1 MELFKIKDLSFQYP
15 EQNEYTLES
24 INLSIKPG
32 DFVIVFGESGSG
44 KTTLLKM
51 LKPELTPHGNK
62 TGTIYYKG
70 QELDKLEQRTI
81 ASEIGYVM
89 QKPDVQIVTEKVWH
103 ELAFG
108 LENLGVDPS
117 VIRSRVG
124 EIANYFGINAWFHK
138 KTTDLSGGQK
148 QLLNLAS
155 ILVMQPEVLILDEPT
170 SQLDPIASSNF
181 INTLEKINRDFGIT
195 IVIVEHRLEEILSL
209 ADQVILL
216 EKGKV
221 LLTGTAKGIG
231 NELKQIDENHRML
244 HAMPTASKVYYGLN
258 FRGDSPLTV
267 REGKRFLTENFTS
280 VIELPK
286 KSEKVS
292 KYENVVIELKDVWF
306 RYERNLP
313 DIVTGTNIKIY
324 EGEVVSILGGNGSGK
339 TTLINIMSGQLRAY
353 RGKVLIKGK
362 KIQKYSGKE
371 LYKHNIAV
379 LPQDPQTVFLKST
392 VYEDYLEISK
402 VINYTKEKFDK
413 LVNDIV
419 NKLNIHHLL
428 EKNPFDLSGGEQQ
441 KVALGKV
448 LLLQPKILFL
458 DEPTKGMDAFSKD
471 QLLDVIKRLQKEG
484 LTILIV
490 THDIEFAA
498 VVSNRVG
505 LFFDG
510 DVLSMDSPVKFFSEN
525 NYYTTAA
532 SRMAR
537 HFFPEVI
544 TTEDIIEACLINKES
559 IMYEKTMD

>member
-292 KYENVVIELKDVWF
+292 KYENIVIELKDVWF